1 MKSMDLSKS
10 EEKKFLLDVIEIKKI
25 ILSMIHTVQS
35 GHPGGSLSCAN
46 LIYLLYTKIMAINPE
61 NPRWDGRDFFIL
73 SKGHAAPALYAVL
86 SKIGFI
92 DPKEL
97 ENLRQYGSQL
107 QGHPVKNNDIG
118 IEIST
123 GSLGMG
129 LSIGIGCALASKLD
143 QNDKK
148 IYVLLG
154 DGELNEGVIWEAAMA
169 ANQYKLDNLIAI
181 IDRNGIQS
189 DGSTEEIMAL
199 EPLSDKWRAFG
210 WQVIEVDGSD
220 LNASIKAFK
229 MAKETIGK
237 PSVIISYLIKGAEV
251 SFMENTKKFH
261 GRPPNDEE
269 YLNAINELNKIE
281 KDIISGAFN

>member
-1 MKSMDLSKS
+1 MVLTNS
-10 EEKKFLLDVIEIKKI
+10 EEKQYLLDI
-25 ILSMIHTVQS
+25 IDLKRNILTMIHAVQS

-46 LIYLLYTKIMAINPE
+46 LLYLLYTKIMVIDQKNPKWE
-61 NPRWDGRDFFIL
+61 GRDFFIL

-92 DPKEL
+92 AQKDLK
-97 ENLRQYGSQL
+97 NLRQYGSLL
-107 QGHPVKNNDIG
+107 QGHPIKNKEMG

-129 LSIGIGCALASKLD
+129 LSIGIGCALASRLD
-143 QNDKK
+143 KNDRK

-210 WQVIEVDGSD
+210 WQVIEVDGSN
-220 LNASIKAFK
+220 LNATMIAFK
-229 MAKETIGK
+229 KAKETIGK
-237 PSVIISYLIKGAEV
+237 PSVIISYLIKGADV

-261 GRPPNDEE
+261 GRPPNDDEFE
-269 YLNAINELNKIE
+269 QAIDELNKIE
-281 KDIISGAFN
+281 KDIISEGL

>member
-1 MKSMDLSKS
+1 MVLTNS
-10 EEKKFLLDVIEIKKI
+10 EEKQYLLDVIDLKRN
-25 ILSMIHTVQS
+25 ILTMIHAVQS

-46 LIYLLYTKIMAINPE
+46 LLYLLYTKIMVIDQKNPNWE
-61 NPRWDGRDFFIL
+61 GRDFFIL

-92 DPKEL
+92 AQKDLK
-97 ENLRQYGSQL
+97 NLRQYGSLL
-107 QGHPVKNNDIG
+107 QGHPIKNKEIG

-129 LSIGIGCALASKLD
+129 LSIGIGCALASRLD
-143 QNDKK
+143 KNDRK

-154 DGELNEGVIWEAAMA
+154 DGELNEGVVWEAAMA

-220 LNASIKAFK
+220 LNATMNTFK
-229 MAKETIGK
+229 KAKETIGK
-237 PSVIISYLIKGAEV
+237 PSVIISYLIKGADV

-261 GRPPNDEE
+261 GRPPNDDEFE
-269 YLNAINELNKIE
+269 QAIDELNKIE
-281 KDIISGAFN
+281 KTIISEGL

>member
-1 MKSMDLSKS
+1 MDLSKS
-10 EEKKFLLDVIEIKKI
+10 EEEKYLLDVIDIKKN

-46 LIYLLYTKIMAINPE
+46 LIYLLYTKIMSINQE
-61 NPRWDGRDFFIL
+61 NPKWNERDFFIL

-97 ENLRQYGSQL
+97 KSLRQYGSLL
-107 QGHPVKNNDIG
+107 QGHPIKNSDIG

-143 QNDKK
+143 QIDRK

-154 DGELNEGVIWEAAMA
+154 DGELNEGIIWEAAMA

-210 WQVIEVDGSD
+210 WQVIDVDGSD
-220 LNASIKAFK
+220 LNASINAFK
-229 MAKETIGK
+229 KAKGTIGK
-237 PSVIISYLIKGAEV
+237 PSVIISYQIKGSDV

-269 YLNAINELNKIE
+269 YRHAIDELNKIE
-281 KDIISGAFN
+281 KDIISGAF

>member
-1 MKSMDLSKS
+1 MDLSKS
-10 EEKKFLLDVIEIKKI
+10 EEKKYLLDVIGIKKN
-25 ILSMIHTVQS
+25 ILSMIHAVQS

-46 LIYLLYTKIMAINPE
+46 LIYLLYTKIMSINQK
-61 NPRWDGRDFFIL
+61 NPKWEGRDFFIL

-97 ENLRQYGSQL
+97 KTLRQYNSQL
-107 QGHPVKNNDIG
+107 QGHPVKNIDIG

-129 LSIGIGCALASKLD
+129 LSIGLGCALASKLD
-143 QNDKK
+143 QNDRK

-154 DGELNEGVIWEAAMA
+154 DGELNEGIIWEAAMA

-181 IDRNGIQS
+181 VDRNGIQS

-210 WQVIEVDGSD
+210 WQVIDVDGSD
-220 LNASIKAFK
+220 LNGTINAFK
-229 MAKETIGK
+229 KAKGTIGK
-237 PSVIISYLIKGAEV
+237 PSVIISYQIKGADV

-269 YLNAINELNKIE
+269 YQHAINELNKIE
-281 KDIISGAFN
+281 NDIISGAF